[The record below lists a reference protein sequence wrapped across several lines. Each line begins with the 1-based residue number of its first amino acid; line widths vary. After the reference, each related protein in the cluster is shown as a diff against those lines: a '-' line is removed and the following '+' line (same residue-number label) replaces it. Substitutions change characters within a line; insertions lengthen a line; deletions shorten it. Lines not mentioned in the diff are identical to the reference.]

1 MLPKVGNFGYVASKL
16 MLPKIKK
23 GHYMGKLSMDLY
35 LSSLSKRYRTANRGE
50 KSNILN
56 ELCESSGFHKKHA
69 IRLLNSCNLK
79 TGRDKSKKKN
89 KGRPTVYATGLY
101 LCHLKRIWLASDQP
115 CGKRLK
121 MALPLWL
128 PHYGDAY
135 EVLEPTIYKGLL
147 SMSAATIDRLL
158 ASSRVK
164 CKRFCGTKP
173 GSLLKK
179 QIKIK
184 TDQWDEDRP
193 GYLEADTVA
202 HCGASLSGGFV
213 WSLTMTDIFSA
224 WTENRA
230 VWDKGS
236 IGVLNQIKDIENN
249 LPFDILGF
257 DSDNGCE
264 FLNHHLIR
272 YFTNEER
279 PQYIQLTRSRPYH
292 SDDNAHVEQKNWTH
306 VRQLFGY
313 ERFDNQAVVEMMND
327 LYKNEI
333 SLMNNY
339 FLPNFK
345 LIEKRRVD
353 AVIIKK
359 HSKPATPYQ
368 RLMLSEHM
376 TEDKRQELTAIYN
389 QLNPFELKKMI
400 QKKLNKIFTM
410 IHLDGG
416 EKMSYI

>member
-1 MLPKVGNFGYVASKL
+1 
-16 MLPKIKK
+16 
-23 GHYMGKLSMDLY
+23 MGKLSMDLY
-35 LSSLSKRYRTANRGE
+35 LSSLSKRYRAANKGE
-50 KSNILN
+50 KGKILN

-69 IRLLNSCNLK
+69 IRLLNSCTVKKQLAKGKK
-79 TGRDKSKKKN
+79 TV
-89 KGRPTVYATGLY
+89 GRPQVYSSGVY
-101 LCHLKRIWLASDQP
+101 LTPLKRVWLASDQP

-128 PHYGDAY
+128 PHYGETY
-135 EVLEPTIYKGLL
+135 GELEPEVFKGLL

-158 ASSRVK
+158 APLRVK

-173 GSLLKK
+173 GSIIKK

-202 HCGASLSGGFV
+202 HCGTSLSGDFV
-213 WSLTMTDIFSA
+213 WSLTMTDIFSG

-230 VWDKGS
+230 VWNKGS
-236 IGVLNQIKDIENN
+236 IGVLNQITDIENN

-257 DSDNGCE
+257 DSDNGSE

-272 YFTNEER
+272 YFTDTER
-279 PQYIQLTRSRPYH
+279 PRQIQFTRSRPYH

-306 VRQLFGY
+306 VRQLLGY
-313 ERFDNQAVVEMMND
+313 ERFDNPAVVEMINA

-339 FLPNFK
+339 FSPNFK
-345 LIEKRRVD
+345 LAEKQRVD
-353 AVIIKK
+353 ATIIKK

-368 RLMLSEHM
+368 RLMQSPHL
-376 TEDKRQELTAIYN
+376 TDAKKNELTTLYN
-389 QLNPFELKKMI
+389 QLNPFKLKNEI
-400 QKKLNKIFTM
+400 QKKLNKIFSN
-410 IHLDGG
+410 IHLDND
-416 EKMSYI
+416 EKMSYK